1 VMDDKNTPDVLPSG
15 HLHADAQ
22 TLARMLQEQLDVI
35 NDEIRCI
42 AMTHCNI
49 SSHQSHKHTALS
61 LYTVALYV
69 AASHSCE
76 LSTS

>member
-35 NDEIRCI
+35 NDEIRFCI
-42 AMTHCNI
+42 SF
-49 SSHQSHKHTALS
+49 SSESRCLS
-61 LYTVALYV
+61 VM
-69 AASHSCE
+69 
-76 LSTS
+76 LSTMKSGSL